1 MSSYPM
7 KRRGVIHEHRPR
19 LKTTKIRF
27 SDSAPERV
35 ISPDAK
41 EYNKQNSQTREERE
55 QAKIDI
61 RNVPTQRIL
70 GFDPIITTNTSKNR
84 GTTKRKELIEDYNRR
99 MKRAKVVRTLEKS
112 IKQELEELE
121 KSEQQKAKIEQEE
134 NNNSGGSNKSK
145 KNKSKSKSTKKNKSK
160 KSKKL

>member
-7 KRRGVIHEHRPR
+7 KRTRTIHERRPH

-27 SDSAPERV
+27 SDSAPEHV
-35 ISPDAK
+35 ISPDTK
-41 EYNKQNSQTREERE
+41 EDNKQNTQTREERE

-61 RNVPTQRIL
+61 RNAPTHRIV
-70 GFDPIITTNTSKNR
+70 GVDPTITTNTSINR
-84 GTTKRKELIEDYNRR
+84 GTKNREELIKDYNQR

-112 IKQELEELE
+112 IEQELEELE
-121 KSEQQKAKIEQEE
+121 KSEQQKAKLEQEE

-145 KNKSKSKSTKKNKSK
+145 KNKSNKSKKNKSK

>member
-1 MSSYPM
+1 M
-7 KRRGVIHEHRPR
+7 KRTITIHEHRPG
-19 LKTTKIRF
+19 LKKTKIRF
-27 SDSAPERV
+27 SDSVPEHV
-35 ISPDAK
+35 ISPDTK
-41 EYNKQNSQTREERE
+41 EDNKQNTQTREERE

-61 RNVPTQRIL
+61 RNAPTHRIV
-70 GFDPIITTNTSKNR
+70 GVDPTITTNTSINR
-84 GTTKRKELIEDYNRR
+84 GTKNREELIKDYNQR

-112 IKQELEELE
+112 IEQELKKLE